1 MITVQG
7 LILILVLLVRI
18 FLFMKYKTYAAKNE
32 ISMVR
37 MFDESLSRKSI
48 NSKNNLYIKM
58 WHKYNSKDISPITV
72 NILSTVL
79 YFSKNFARSMHSTG
93 VMTM

>member
-1 MITVQG
+1 MF
-7 LILILVLLVRI
+7 VLLVKI
-18 FLFMKYKTYAAKNE
+18 FLLTIYNAYAAKNE
-32 ISMVR
+32 INMVKI
-37 MFDESLSRKSI
+37 FEESLSKKSI